1 MLWKWLSHVSLF
13 QVIIQVSNGT
23 GKSVILVKS
32 LDSKHKL
39 KYDNVGVWSRQDK
52 IYQEI
57 LVWFIMSF

>member
-1 MLWKWLSHVSLF
+1 MLVSPTTF
-13 QVIIQVSNGT
+13 WT